1 MTNSK
6 IRTYSELIKMEN
18 IQDRYEYLRLDS
30 SVGRATFGYDRWL
43 NQQFYKSDE
52 WKRVRDRIILRD
64 EGNDLGVKGFE
75 IHGKVLIHHMNPI
88 EKRDI
93 VDVTEWLLNPEYLI
107 CVSHDMHNAIHYR
120 TAMPYGYVLEE
131 RQANDT
137 CPWRR

>member
-1 MTNSK
+1 MTNNK
-6 IRTYSELIKMEN
+6 IRTYSELIKMDN
-18 IQDRYEYLRLDS
+18 ILDRYEYLRLDS

-52 WKRVRDRIILRD
+52 WKHVRDQIILRD

-75 IHGKVLIHHMNPI
+75 IPGKVLIHHMNPI
-88 EKRDI
+88 EKSDI
-93 VDVTEWLLNPEYLI
+93 LNITEWLLNPEYLI

-120 TAMPYGYVLEE
+120 KAMPYGYVLQE